1 MTLGRRYLAGA
12 TLVAAAAA
20 LIGVVLREPAR
31 SGLLLALGIALTAQV
46 PLGWWL
52 IRSVGR
58 PELLMV
64 WMVGMMVRL
73 GLLGLLG
80 FVILPALRWPLG
92 PALIGFTALL
102 LALLAVESVALILGR
117 PTIEE
122 R

>member
-1 MTLGRRYLAGA
+1 MTPGRRYLAGVA
-12 TLVAAAAA
+12 LVATVGA
-20 LIGVVLREPAR
+20 LIGMVLREPAR

-58 PELLMV
+58 PKLLMV

-80 FVILPALRWPLG
+80 LVILPALGWPLG

-102 LALLAVESVALILGR
+102 LALLAVESVVLLLGR
-117 PTIEE
+117 STIEE